1 MFITRRF
8 IACSPLSYPKLAAIS
23 LTPGSHIWYPHRWR
37 FERPG
42 WAREFGETSSP
53 APSNATR
60 SAKQLETGQVRD
72 WASQASIIPI
82 SSRTV
87 AEEKGETITLFLERC
102 RAKIDTTSTKDSDD
116 DSDSTLPVSRPDR

>member
-1 MFITRRF
+1 VFITRRF

-72 WASQASIIPI
+72 WASQRLGKS
-82 SSRTV
+82 
-87 AEEKGETITLFLERC
+87 ETGQVRQALSQFLPEQ
-102 RAKIDTTSTKDSDD
+102 
-116 DSDSTLPVSRPDR
+116 